1 MQLCSL
7 LTIISDVCFS
17 RCRFPSFLSRRALN
31 GALLGSA
38 AASRD
43 GLTPSPRRSF
53 THPPMFPSWEPFVF
67 LLSAAMIWDNVRGH
81 WSRQGSI
88 GVSILPLLAL
98 RSLFFF
104 FFLLRRCDEATGADG
119 VWLHTLFLTPFSV
132 CECEK
137 EQFIC
142 MSCLW
147 LGALSP
153 FTYFVLC
160 CSWMMTKGMKS
171 TPKLL

>member
-1 MQLCSL
+1 MLQSASL
-7 LTIISDVCFS
+7 PVSIIS
-17 RCRFPSFLSRRALN
+17 FLPNPQRR
-31 GALLGSA
+31 SA
-38 AASRD
+38 GVSSGVQGRWRPG
-43 GLTPSPRRSF
+43 GLAPGPRHSF

-67 LLSAAMIWDNVRGH
+67 LLSAAMIWDNVGGH

-88 GVSILPLLAL
+88 GVSILPLLPL
-98 RSLFFF
+98 PSFF
-104 FFLLRRCDEATGADG
+104 FFLLRRCDKATGADG
-119 VWLHTLFLTPFSV
+119 LWLHTLFLAPFSV

-142 MSCLW
+142 RSCLW